1 MFYSETLLS
10 KTGPLARVWL
20 SANLERKL
28 SKTHILQSN
37 IESSVNAIVDQGTA
51 PMALRLSGQLL
62 LGVVRIYSRKARYL
76 LDDCNEALLKIKM
89 VSQVALSSYC
99 HSQFQAFRPGN
110 VDLPANLNMPSAA
123 ALTVADRIS
132 DPMMPDLDP
141 SLLDFR
147 PMNIDF
153 GPKKDDPLN
162 WNSQT
167 LSDPL
172 NIEIGRH
179 EPPRD
184 ERAEF
189 DEEDMN
195 IDLDLD
201 LGLDDGPSI
210 EVGRKAPP
218 PRGLEDDLIGDEDKF
233 QHDIGYDENTRTRLS
248 SRVPSLIEDRDDE
261 MPDNDRMLLDD
272 ADDFILPMDDA
283 QIRPAVPADPRL
295 QRASQSPLSSARSSV
310 VRDCDAININ
320 VEGEGASMHQATH
333 KAKKRRIIQT
343 DSETMLSSTQIKQ
356 QQADRSAILKPASY
370 LSRDPMLLNL
380 INMQRNGDFVSSIM
394 GEGRAKGWAPE
405 LRGILS
411 IEIVR
416 KSGELKRKRD
426 SGVADVG
433 DDEAQAGVSDMPQLE
448 IPEDSTFGA
457 ADEGLDLGGDDAAR
471 EQSAPIDL
479 PIDDAF
485 LAAHDDGVAGMTGR
499 EDDDEDYEASRDQFD
514 DTTAPLLH
522 PIEQG
527 AVSQGTKHA
536 VHLLR
541 DRFGSSAIDSPSEQ
555 KKASILFQ
563 QLLPE
568 ASTSKADA
576 TKMFFEVLVLATKDA
591 VKVEQAEDVLSG
603 SLRIR
608 AKRGLWGSWAETEAG
623 GEIAEQEMAAPAI
636 AVLS

>member
-1 MFYSETLLS
+1 MLHH
-10 KTGPLARVWL
+10 P
-20 SANLERKL
+20 
-28 SKTHILQSN
+28 
-37 IESSVNAIVDQGTA
+37 
-51 PMALRLSGQLL
+51 
-62 LGVVRIYSRKARYL
+62 YL
-76 LDDCNEALLKIKM
+76 NSHL
-89 VSQVALSSYC
+89 
-99 HSQFQAFRPGN
+99 QAFRPGN

-153 GPKKDDPLN
+153 GSKKDDPLN
-162 WNSQT
+162 WNSQV

-172 NIEIGRH
+172 SIEIRRH

-189 DEEDMN
+189 EEEDMD

-201 LGLDDGPSI
+201 LGFDDGPSI

-218 PRGLEDDLIGDEDKF
+218 PRSLEDDFIGDEDKV
-233 QHDIGYDENTRTRLS
+233 QRDLGYNENTRSRLS
-248 SRVPSLIEDRDDE
+248 SRVPSLVEDGDE
-261 MPDNDRMLLDD
+261 EVPVNGGMQLDD
-272 ADDFILPMDDA
+272 ADDFMLPMDDA
-283 QIRPAVPADPRL
+283 ATEPAIHADPRL
-295 QRASQSPLSSARSSV
+295 QRASQSPLSSVRSSV
-310 VRDCDAININ
+310 VRDFNATHND
-320 VEGEGASMHQATH
+320 EEKEKASKQHAAH
-333 KAKKRRIIQT
+333 KAKKRKIIQT

-380 INMQRNGDFVSSIM
+380 MDMQKNGGFVSSIM

-411 IEIVR
+411 IEVVR

-433 DDEAQAGVSDMPQLE
+433 GDDVAAGVGDLPQLE
-448 IPEDSTFGA
+448 IPEDDMFVA
-457 ADEGLDLGGDDAAR
+457 AAEDLGGGGDAA
-471 EQSAPIDL
+471 APGEIDL
-479 PIDDAF
+479 PT
-485 LAAHDDGVAGMTGR
+485 DDGFLPADDDRGVGMTGPEDE
-499 EDDDEDYEASRDQFD
+499 EDDEAVIDQFG

-522 PIEQG
+522 PMNQG
-527 AVSQGTKHA
+527 AVSLGTKHA

-541 DRFGSSAIDSPSEQ
+541 DCFDSAIDGSPSQ
-555 KKASILFQ
+555 HKKANILFQ

-568 ASTSKADA
+568 ATTSKADA

-591 VKVEQAEDVLSG
+591 VKVDQAEGILSG
-603 SLRIR
+603 PLRIR

-623 GEIAEQEMAAPAI
+623 GEIAEQDPIIPAPAT
-636 AVLS
+636 LS

>member
-89 VSQVALSSYC
+89 
-99 HSQFQAFRPGN
+99 AFRPGN

-153 GPKKDDPLN
+153 GTKKDDPLN
-162 WNSQT
+162 WNSQV

-172 NIEIGRH
+172 SIEIGRH

-218 PRGLEDDLIGDEDKF
+218 PRSLEDDLIGDEDKF
-233 QHDIGYDENTRTRLS
+233 QHDFGYDENTRTRLS

-261 MPDNDRMLLDD
+261 MPDSGRMLLDD

-283 QIRPAVPADPRL
+283 LTGPSVPADPRL
-295 QRASQSPLSSARSSV
+295 QRASQSPLSSVRSSV
-310 VRDCDAININ
+310 VRDFDATNIN
-320 VEGEGASMHQATH
+320 EEGEETSMHQATH
-333 KAKKRRIIQT
+333 KAKKRKIIQT

-356 QQADRSAILKPASY
+356 QQVDRSAILKPASY

-380 INMQRNGDFVSSIM
+380 MNMQKNGDFVSNIM

-411 IEIVR
+411 IEVVR

-433 DDEAQAGVSDMPQLE
+433 EDEAQAGMDDMPQLE
-448 IPEDSTFGA
+448 IPEDDMFGA
-457 ADEGLDLGGDDAAR
+457 SDEGLGLGGGAAAR
-471 EQSAPIDL
+471 EQSAAIDL
-479 PIDDAF
+479 PADDGF
-485 LAAHDDGVAGMTGR
+485 LPAHDDEGPGLAGR
-499 EDDDEDYEASRDQFD
+499 EDDEEDDEAARDQFD

-522 PIEQG
+522 PMEQG

-541 DRFGSSAIDSPSEQ
+541 DRFGSSADGSPSQQ
-555 KKASILFQ
+555 KKANILFQ

-568 ASTSKADA
+568 DTTSKVDA

-591 VKVEQAEDVLSG
+591 VKVEQAEDTLSG
-603 SLRIR
+603 PLRIR

-623 GEIAEQEMAAPAI
+623 GEIAEQEMVAPAVVAI
-636 AVLS
+636 S

>member
-1 MFYSETLLS
+1 
-10 KTGPLARVWL
+10 
-20 SANLERKL
+20 
-28 SKTHILQSN
+28 
-37 IESSVNAIVDQGTA
+37 
-51 PMALRLSGQLL
+51 
-62 LGVVRIYSRKARYL
+62 
-76 LDDCNEALLKIKM
+76 
-89 VSQVALSSYC
+89 
-99 HSQFQAFRPGN
+99 
-110 VDLPANLNMPSAA
+110 MPSAA

-153 GPKKDDPLN
+153 GSKKDDPLN
-162 WNSQT
+162 WNSQV

-172 NIEIGRH
+172 SIEIGRH
-179 EPPRD
+179 EPARD

-218 PRGLEDDLIGDEDKF
+218 PRNLEDDLIGDEDKF
-233 QHDIGYDENTRTRLS
+233 QHDFGYDENTRTRLS

-261 MPDNDRMLLDD
+261 VPDNGGMLLDD

-283 QIRPAVPADPRL
+283 PPPRPAVPDDPRL
-295 QRASQSPLSSARSSV
+295 NRASQSPLSSVRSSV
-310 VRDCDAININ
+310 VRDFDATSIN
-320 VEGEGASMHQATH
+320 EGGDEASMHQATH
-333 KAKKRRIIQT
+333 KAKKRKIIQT

-356 QQADRSAILKPASY
+356 QQVDRSAILKPASY
-370 LSRDPMLLNL
+370 LCRDPMLLNL
-380 INMQRNGDFVSSIM
+380 MNMQKNGDFVSSIM

-411 IEIVR
+411 IEVVR

-426 SGVADVG
+426 SDVADVG
-433 DDEAQAGVSDMPQLE
+433 EEEVQVGMGDMPQLE
-448 IPEDSTFGA
+448 IPEDDTFGP
-457 ADEGLDLGGDDAAR
+457 ADENLGLGDAAAR
-471 EQSAPIDL
+471 ENSATIDL
-479 PIDDAF
+479 PA
-485 LAAHDDGVAGMTGR
+485 DDGFFPARDDRGAGIDGR
-499 EDDDEDYEASRDQFD
+499 EDDEEDYEAARDQFD

-522 PIEQG
+522 PMEQG

-541 DRFGSSAIDSPSEQ
+541 DRFGSSADGSPSQQ
-555 KKASILFQ
+555 KKANILFQ

-568 ASTSKADA
+568 ATTSKADA

-591 VKVEQAEDVLSG
+591 VKVEQAEDTLSG
-603 SLRIR
+603 PLRIR
-608 AKRGLWGSWAETEAG
+608 AKRGL
-623 GEIAEQEMAAPAI
+623 
-636 AVLS
+636 

>member
-89 VSQVALSSYC
+89 VSSMFHHPYFYSHL
-99 HSQFQAFRPGN
+99 QAFRPGN
-110 VDLPANLNMPSAA
+110 VDLPANLNMPTAA

-147 PMNIDF
+147 PMDIDF
-153 GPKKDDPLN
+153 GSKKDDPLN
-162 WNSQT
+162 WNSQA

-172 NIEIGRH
+172 SLEIGRH

-201 LGLDDGPSI
+201 LGFDDGPSI

-218 PRGLEDDLIGDEDKF
+218 PRGLEDDLVSDEDKF
-233 QHDIGYDENTRTRLS
+233 QHDLGYNEATRSRFS

-261 MPDNDRMLLDD
+261 MLVNGDILLDH
-272 ADDFILPMDDA
+272 ADDFILPIDDA
-283 QIRPAVPADPRL
+283 TTGPVAPADPRL
-295 QRASQSPLSSARSSV
+295 QRASQSPLSSVRSSV
-310 VRDCDAININ
+310 VRDFGFTNIN
-320 VEGEGASMHQATH
+320 EKKEEASTQHAAH
-333 KAKKRRIIQT
+333 KAKKRKIIQI

-380 INMQRNGDFVSSIM
+380 MNMQMNGDFVSSIM

-411 IEIVR
+411 IEVVR

-426 SGVADVG
+426 VGVADIG
-433 DDEAQAGVSDMPQLE
+433 EDEAAADAGHIPQLE
-448 IPEDSTFGA
+448 IPEDDMFGA
-457 ADEGLDLGGDDAAR
+457 AAEDLGDAGDAAAR
-471 EQSAPIDL
+471 ENSAMIDL
-479 PIDDAF
+479 PT
-485 LAAHDDGVAGMTGR
+485 DDGLLPTHDGGAGMTGR
-499 EDDDEDYEASRDQFD
+499 EDEEDGEMVTDQFD

-522 PIEQG
+522 PAEQG
-527 AVSQGTKHA
+527 AISLGTKHA

-541 DRFGSSAIDSPSEQ
+541 DCFGSSVGSSPQQ
-555 KKASILFQ
+555 KKANILFQ

-568 ASTSKADA
+568 ATTSKADA

-591 VKVEQAEDVLSG
+591 VKVDQAVDALSRP
-603 SLRIR
+603 LRIR

-623 GEIAEQEMAAPAI
+623 GEIAEQEMIAP
-636 AVLS
+636 VLATLS

>member
-1 MFYSETLLS
+1 
-10 KTGPLARVWL
+10 
-20 SANLERKL
+20 
-28 SKTHILQSN
+28 
-37 IESSVNAIVDQGTA
+37 
-51 PMALRLSGQLL
+51 
-62 LGVVRIYSRKARYL
+62 
-76 LDDCNEALLKIKM
+76 
-89 VSQVALSSYC
+89 
-99 HSQFQAFRPGN
+99 
-110 VDLPANLNMPSAA
+110 MPSAA
-123 ALTVADRIS
+123 ALTVGDRIS

-147 PMNIDF
+147 PMSIDF
-153 GPKKDDPLN
+153 GSKKDDPLS
-162 WNSQT
+162 WNSQV

-172 NIEIGRH
+172 SIEIGRH

-189 DEEDMN
+189 DEDDMN

-218 PRGLEDDLIGDEDKF
+218 PRSLEDDLIGDEDKF
-233 QHDIGYDENTRTRLS
+233 QHDFGFDEHTRTRLS
-248 SRVPSLIEDRDDE
+248 SRVPSLIEDREDE
-261 MPDNDRMLLDD
+261 MQDNGGMLLDD
-272 ADDFILPMDDA
+272 ADEFVLPMDDA
-283 QIRPAVPADPRL
+283 PIGSAAPADPRL
-295 QRASQSPLSSARSSV
+295 QRASQSPLSSIRSSV
-310 VRDCDAININ
+310 VRDCDAINTI
-320 VEGEGASMHQATH
+320 EQGEAASIHQATH
-333 KAKKRRIIQT
+333 TAKRRKIIQT

-380 INMQRNGDFVSSIM
+380 MNMQKNGDFVSSIM

-411 IEIVR
+411 IEVVR

-426 SGVADVG
+426 SGVADLG
-433 DDEAQAGVSDMPQLE
+433 EDEAQAGVGDLPQLE
-448 IPEDSTFGA
+448 IPEDDMFGA
-457 ADEGLDLGGDDAAR
+457 ADEGLDLGLGGDAAAR
-471 EQSAPIDL
+471 EQSARIDL
-479 PIDDAF
+479 SA
-485 LAAHDDGVAGMTGR
+485 DDGFLPAHEDEGAGMIGR
-499 EDDDEDYEASRDQFD
+499 QDDEEDSEAARDHFD

-522 PIEQG
+522 PMEQG

-541 DRFGSSAIDSPSEQ
+541 DRFGSSADGSPYQQ
-555 KKASILFQ
+555 KKANILFQ

-568 ASTSKADA
+568 ATTTKADA

-591 VKVEQAEDVLSG
+591 VNVEQAEDTLSG
-603 SLRIR
+603 PLRIR

-623 GEIAEQEMAAPAI
+623 GEIAVQETVTPAAA
-636 AVLS
+636 ASS

>member
-1 MFYSETLLS
+1 
-10 KTGPLARVWL
+10 
-20 SANLERKL
+20 
-28 SKTHILQSN
+28 
-37 IESSVNAIVDQGTA
+37 
-51 PMALRLSGQLL
+51 
-62 LGVVRIYSRKARYL
+62 
-76 LDDCNEALLKIKM
+76 
-89 VSQVALSSYC
+89 
-99 HSQFQAFRPGN
+99 
-110 VDLPANLNMPSAA
+110 MPSAA

-153 GPKKDDPLN
+153 GSKKDDPLN
-162 WNSQT
+162 WNSQV
-167 LSDPL
+167 LADPL
-172 NIEIGRH
+172 SIEIGRH

-195 IDLDLD
+195 IDLELD

-218 PRGLEDDLIGDEDKF
+218 PRSLEDDLNGDEDKF
-233 QHDIGYDENTRTRLS
+233 QHDFGYDQNTRTRLS

-261 MPDNDRMLLDD
+261 MPPANDGMLLDD
-272 ADDFILPMDDA
+272 ADDFILAMDDA
-283 QIRPAVPADPRL
+283 PTVPPVPADSRL
-295 QRASQSPLSSARSSV
+295 QRASQSPLSSVRSSV
-310 VRDCDAININ
+310 VRDFDVTN
-320 VEGEGASMHQATH
+320 VDEGEKASMQHATH
-333 KAKKRRIIQT
+333 KAKKRKIIQT

-356 QQADRSAILKPASY
+356 QQADRSAILKPALY

-380 INMQRNGDFVSSIM
+380 MNMQKNGEFVSSIM

-411 IEIVR
+411 IEVVR

-426 SGVADVG
+426 SGVADIG
-433 DDEAQAGVSDMPQLE
+433 ENKAQAGVGDMPQLE
-448 IPEDSTFGA
+448 IPEDDVFGA
-457 ADEGLDLGGDDAAR
+457 ADEDLSGGGDAAAR
-471 EQSAPIDL
+471 EISVAIDL
-479 PIDDAF
+479 PADDG
-485 LAAHDDGVAGMTGR
+485 LLPAHDDGSAGMIGR
-499 EDDDEDYEASRDQFD
+499 EDDEEDYEAVIDQFD

-522 PIEQG
+522 PTEQG
-527 AVSQGTKHA
+527 AVSLGTKHA

-541 DRFGSSAIDSPSEQ
+541 ERFGSSVSSSPSHQ
-555 KKASILFQ
+555 KKTNIMFQ

-568 ASTSKADA
+568 STTSKADA

-591 VKVEQAEDVLSG
+591 VKVEQAQDTLSG
-603 SLRIR
+603 PLRIR

-623 GEIAEQEMAAPAI
+623 GEIAEQDAISPALTT
-636 AVLS
+636 VS

>member
-1 MFYSETLLS
+1 
-10 KTGPLARVWL
+10 
-20 SANLERKL
+20 
-28 SKTHILQSN
+28 
-37 IESSVNAIVDQGTA
+37 
-51 PMALRLSGQLL
+51 
-62 LGVVRIYSRKARYL
+62 
-76 LDDCNEALLKIKM
+76 
-89 VSQVALSSYC
+89 
-99 HSQFQAFRPGN
+99 
-110 VDLPANLNMPSAA
+110 MPSAA
-123 ALTVADRIS
+123 ALTVADRIT

-147 PMNIDF
+147 PMTIDF
-153 GPKKDDPLN
+153 GSKKDDPLN
-162 WNSQT
+162 WNSQV

-172 NIEIGRH
+172 SIEIGRH

-218 PRGLEDDLIGDEDKF
+218 PRSLEDDLIGDEDKF
-233 QHDIGYDENTRTRLS
+233 QNDFGYEDHTRTRLS
-248 SRVPSLIEDRDDE
+248 SRVPSLIEDRDNE
-261 MPDNDRMLLDD
+261 VPDNGGMLLDD
-272 ADDFILPMDDA
+272 ADDFVLPMNDA
-283 QIRPAVPADPRL
+283 PTGPAIPADPRL
-295 QRASQSPLSSARSSV
+295 QRASQSPLSSVRSSV
-310 VRDCDAININ
+310 VRDFDTTNIN
-320 VEGEGASMHQATH
+320 EEGEEASLQQATH
-333 KAKKRRIIQT
+333 KAKKRKIIQT
-343 DSETMLSSTQIKQ
+343 DSETMLSSAQIKQ

-380 INMQRNGDFVSSIM
+380 MNMQKNGDFVSSIM

-411 IEIVR
+411 IEVVR
-416 KSGELKRKRD
+416 RSGELKRKRD
-426 SGVADVG
+426 SGFADIG
-433 DDEAQAGVSDMPQLE
+433 EDEAQAGVGDMPQIE
-448 IPEDSTFGA
+448 IPEDDTFGA
-457 ADEGLDLGGDDAAR
+457 VDEGLGLGGDAAARDQSAAIGLPADEGFLPAHSDGGAD
-471 EQSAPIDL
+471 
-479 PIDDAF
+479 
-485 LAAHDDGVAGMTGR
+485 MTGR
-499 EDDDEDYEASRDQFD
+499 ENDEEDYEAARDHFD

-541 DRFGSSAIDSPSEQ
+541 DRFGSSADGSPAQQ
-555 KKASILFQ
+555 KKANILFQ

-568 ASTSKADA
+568 ATTSKADV

-591 VKVEQAEDVLSG
+591 VKVDQAEDTLSG
-603 SLRIR
+603 PLRIR

-623 GEIAEQEMAAPAI
+623 GEIAEQETGAPAVAAI
-636 AVLS
+636 S

>member
-1 MFYSETLLS
+1 
-10 KTGPLARVWL
+10 
-20 SANLERKL
+20 
-28 SKTHILQSN
+28 
-37 IESSVNAIVDQGTA
+37 
-51 PMALRLSGQLL
+51 MALRLSGQLL

-89 VSQVALSSYC
+89 
-99 HSQFQAFRPGN
+99 AFRPGN

-153 GPKKDDPLN
+153 GSKKDDPLN
-162 WNSQT
+162 WNTQL

-172 NIEIGRH
+172 SIEIGRH

-184 ERAEF
+184 EMAEF
-189 DEEDMN
+189 DEEEMN

-218 PRGLEDDLIGDEDKF
+218 PRSFDDDLMGDGDKF
-233 QHDIGYDENTRTRLS
+233 PHGFAYDENTRTRLS
-248 SRVPSLIEDRDDE
+248 SGVPSLIEDRDDE
-261 MPDNDRMLLDD
+261 MPDNGGLLLDD

-283 QIRPAVPADPRL
+283 PVGPAVPTDPRL
-295 QRASQSPLSSARSSV
+295 QRASQSPLSSVRSSV
-310 VRDCDAININ
+310 VRDFDATNIN
-320 VEGEGASMHQATH
+320 EEGEEALMHQATH
-333 KAKKRRIIQT
+333 RAKKRKIIQT
-343 DSETMLSSTQIKQ
+343 DSETMLSSIQIKQ

-380 INMQRNGDFVSSIM
+380 MNMQKNGDFVSSIM

-405 LRGILS
+405 LRSILS
-411 IEIVR
+411 IEVVR

-433 DDEAQAGVSDMPQLE
+433 EDEAQAGVGGMPQLE
-448 IPEDSTFGA
+448 IPEDDTFGA
-457 ADEGLDLGGDDAAR
+457 VDEGLGLGGDAGAR
-471 EQSAPIDL
+471 EQSAVIGL
-479 PIDDAF
+479 PSDEGF
-485 LAAHDDGVAGMTGR
+485 VPAHDDGGAGMTGR
-499 EDDDEDYEASRDQFD
+499 EDDEEDYEALRDQFD

-522 PIEQG
+522 PMDQG

-541 DRFGSSAIDSPSEQ
+541 DRFGSSADGSPSQ
-555 KKASILFQ
+555 QNKANILFQ

-568 ASTSKADA
+568 ATTSKADA

-591 VKVEQAEDVLSG
+591 VKVEQAEDTLSG
-603 SLRIR
+603 PLRIR

-623 GEIAEQEMAAPAI
+623 GEIAEQETVAPAVAAI
-636 AVLS
+636 S

>member
-1 MFYSETLLS
+1 
-10 KTGPLARVWL
+10 
-20 SANLERKL
+20 
-28 SKTHILQSN
+28 
-37 IESSVNAIVDQGTA
+37 
-51 PMALRLSGQLL
+51 
-62 LGVVRIYSRKARYL
+62 
-76 LDDCNEALLKIKM
+76 
-89 VSQVALSSYC
+89 
-99 HSQFQAFRPGN
+99 
-110 VDLPANLNMPSAA
+110 MPSAA

-153 GPKKDDPLN
+153 GSKKDDPLN
-162 WNSQT
+162 WNSQA

-172 NIEIGRH
+172 SIEIGRH

-201 LGLDDGPSI
+201 LGFDDGPSI
-210 EVGRKAPP
+210 EVGRKAAL
-218 PRGLEDDLIGDEDKF
+218 PRGLEDDLIVDEDKL
-233 QHDIGYDENTRTRLS
+233 QHDLGYNEITRSRLS

-261 MPDNDRMLLDD
+261 MPVNGDILLDE
-272 ADDFILPMDDA
+272 ADDSIFPVINAPTGS
-283 QIRPAVPADPRL
+283 PVPADPRL
-295 QRASQSPLSSARSSV
+295 QRASQSPLSSVRSSV
-310 VRDCDAININ
+310 VRDFDATNIN
-320 VEGEGASMHQATH
+320 EEREKASMQHAAH
-333 KAKKRRIIQT
+333 RAKKRKIIQT
-343 DSETMLSSTQIKQ
+343 DPETMLSSTQIKQ

-380 INMQRNGDFVSSIM
+380 LNMQKNGEFVSSIM
-394 GEGRAKGWAPE
+394 GEVRAKGWAPE

-411 IEIVR
+411 IEVVR

-433 DDEAQAGVSDMPQLE
+433 EDDATAETGDMPQLE
-448 IPEDSTFGA
+448 IPEDDMCGA
-457 ADEGLDLGGDDAAR
+457 AAEGLGGGIDTAAR
-471 EQSAPIDL
+471 EISAAINL
-479 PIDDAF
+479 PTNDG
-485 LAAHDDGVAGMTGR
+485 LLLAHDDGGARMTGH
-499 EDDDEDYEASRDQFD
+499 EDDDDDEAVVDHFD

-522 PIEQG
+522 PVEQG
-527 AVSQGTKHA
+527 AVSLGTKHA

-541 DRFGSSAIDSPSEQ
+541 DCFGSSVGGSLSQQ
-555 KKASILFQ
+555 KNAKIMFQ

-568 ASTSKADA
+568 ATTSKADA

-591 VKVEQAEDVLSG
+591 VKVDQAEDTLSG
-603 SLRIR
+603 PLRIR

-623 GEIAEQEMAAPAI
+623 GEIAEQESLAPLLTT
-636 AVLS
+636 LS

>member
-89 VSQVALSSYC
+89 
-99 HSQFQAFRPGN
+99 AFRPGN

-153 GPKKDDPLN
+153 GSKKDDPLN
-162 WNSQT
+162 WNSQV

-172 NIEIGRH
+172 SIEIGRH

-184 ERAEF
+184 GRAEF

-210 EVGRKAPP
+210 EVGRKAPL
-218 PRGLEDDLIGDEDKF
+218 PRDLEDDLIGDEDKF
-233 QHDIGYDENTRTRLS
+233 QHDFGYDENTRTRLS

-261 MPDNDRMLLDD
+261 MPDNGGMLLDD
-272 ADDFILPMDDA
+272 ADDFVLPMDDA
-283 QIRPAVPADPRL
+283 PPPGPAVPADPRL
-295 QRASQSPLSSARSSV
+295 NRASQSPLSSVRSSV
-310 VRDCDAININ
+310 VRDFDATNIN
-320 VEGEGASMHQATH
+320 EEGEEASMHQATH
-333 KAKKRRIIQT
+333 KAKKRKIIQT

-356 QQADRSAILKPASY
+356 QQVDRSAILKPASY

-380 INMQRNGDFVSSIM
+380 MNMQKNGEFVSSIM

-411 IEIVR
+411 IEVVR

-426 SGVADVG
+426 SGVADNG
-433 DDEAQAGVSDMPQLE
+433 EDEAQAGMGDMPQLE
-448 IPEDSTFGA
+448 IPEDDTFGP
-457 ADEGLDLGGDDAAR
+457 ADEFLGLGDVAAH
-471 EQSAPIDL
+471 EKSPTIDL
-479 PIDDAF
+479 PADDGF
-485 LAAHDDGVAGMTGR
+485 VPAHDDGGPGIARR
-499 EDDDEDYEASRDQFD
+499 EDDEEDYEAARDQFD

-522 PIEQG
+522 PMEQG

-541 DRFGSSAIDSPSEQ
+541 DRFGSSDDGSPSQ
-555 KKASILFQ
+555 PKKANILFQ

-568 ASTSKADA
+568 ATTSKADA

-591 VKVEQAEDVLSG
+591 VKVEQAEDTLSG
-603 SLRIR
+603 PLRIR
-608 AKRGLWGSWAETEAG
+608 AKRGLWGSWAEREAG
-623 GEIAEQEMAAPAI
+623 GEIAEQESVAPGVAAI
-636 AVLS
+636 S

>member
-1 MFYSETLLS
+1 
-10 KTGPLARVWL
+10 
-20 SANLERKL
+20 
-28 SKTHILQSN
+28 
-37 IESSVNAIVDQGTA
+37 
-51 PMALRLSGQLL
+51 
-62 LGVVRIYSRKARYL
+62 
-76 LDDCNEALLKIKM
+76 
-89 VSQVALSSYC
+89 
-99 HSQFQAFRPGN
+99 
-110 VDLPANLNMPSAA
+110 MPSAS

-153 GPKKDDPLN
+153 GSKKDDPLN
-162 WNSQT
+162 WNSQA

-172 NIEIGRH
+172 GIEIGRN

-210 EVGRKAPP
+210 ELGRRAPP
-218 PRGLEDDLIGDEDKF
+218 PRSLEDDLMGDKDKF
-233 QHDIGYDENTRTRLS
+233 RHDFGYDENTRTRLS
-248 SRVPSLIEDRDDE
+248 SQVPSLVEDRNEE
-261 MPDNDRMLLDD
+261 MLNDGGMLLDD
-272 ADDFILPMDDA
+272 ANDMILPMDDA
-283 QIRPAVPADPRL
+283 LTGPAVPADLRL
-295 QRASQSPLSSARSSV
+295 QRASQSPLSSVRSSV
-310 VRDCDAININ
+310 VRDFDATNIN
-320 VEGEGASMHQATH
+320 EEGEEASMHQATH
-333 KAKKRRIIQT
+333 KAKKRKIIQK

-380 INMQRNGDFVSSIM
+380 MNMQNNGDFVSSIM

-411 IEIVR
+411 IEVVR
-416 KSGELKRKRD
+416 KSGELKRKHD
-426 SGVADVG
+426 SDVADVS
-433 DDEAQAGVSDMPQLE
+433 ENEFLAGMGDMPQLE
-448 IPEDSTFGA
+448 IPEDDTFGP
-457 ADEGLDLGGDDAAR
+457 ADEGLGLGGDAAAR
-471 EQSAPIDL
+471 EQSAPVGL
-479 PIDDAF
+479 PADDGF
-485 LAAHDDGVAGMTGR
+485 LPAHDYGDVGMAGR
-499 EDDDEDYEASRDQFD
+499 EDDDQDDDQDDDAARDRFD

-522 PIEQG
+522 PMEQG
-527 AVSQGTKHA
+527 ALSLGTKHA

-541 DRFGSSAIDSPSEQ
+541 DRFGSSADGSPSQQ
-555 KKASILFQ
+555 KKANILFQ

-568 ASTSKADA
+568 ATTSKADA

-591 VKVEQAEDVLSG
+591 VKVEQAENILSG
-603 SLRIR
+603 PLRIR

-623 GEIAEQEMAAPAI
+623 GEIAEQETVAPAI
-636 AVLS
+636 AAIS